1 MAGER
6 SPAVQWSRG
15 AHAALRSIMDN
26 KATTATHAI
35 DALAQ
40 APPPPRRI
48 AAIDDP
54 NRYWFARHSKS
65 IIFMIL
71 TLAVVGIYEAFTL
84 PIAVFPT
91 TNFPRIIVGVDNGV
105 MPINQMEV
113 TITRPIEEAV
123 NSVPGLQEV
132 YSITSRGSAEIDL
145 NFDWGVDMVLTLQR
159 VQAAISRIQST
170 LPSTVQID
178 AQRLDFASFP
188 ILGYSLTSDK
198 VSQTRLWELATYE
211 LKPRLNRLNGVASVL
226 VQGGQQPEFQITPDP
241 ARMLRAHVGV
251 QDILDAVN
259 HTNLIDSPGLLSQN
273 HQLYLGLVTAQAQ
286 NPDQLGDIVIKT
298 NGDVPV
304 RIRDIGTVSPSSAPV
319 YTIVTANGK
328 SAVLLSINRQPNS
341 NTVEVAN
348 EVHQEIQ
355 DLLPSLPS
363 GVKLEVFYD
372 QSNIVEASIGSV
384 RDAIIIGLFLA
395 GIIIWLFL
403 RDFGTAIMTGLVVPV
418 TILVTFIVM
427 KIMGQSFNMMTLG
440 GLAAAGGLVID
451 DAIVVVENIVLHR
464 DGGEGPLRATASAL
478 KELTIPLIGSTLT
491 PIVVFLPLISI
502 TGVTGTFFRALAVAM
517 SVSLLTSLVLA
528 LSWTTNLG
536 TFLIRRGKHGAEAE
550 IPATNGASES
560 NGGSGG
566 PNELGGELGGEFG
579 RSDNGPRGATSGEED
594 GGDSAEMLQIR
605 RMMAAEEASLRGGWF
620 ERIINFYE
628 RWLRR
633 AFAHPLALGGLCA
646 ILIVISYFSYK
657 ALGTGLLPAMDEGG
671 FILDYVTPPG
681 SSLQETNRMVSHME
695 QIVRTLP
702 EVESTSRRTGLQLGL
717 AAVTEANTGDIS
729 VKLKDKRSRSVEEVI
744 EDVRAKVTVAEPAVD
759 VDFHQMLEDMI
770 GDLTGDPKPVM
781 IRLYSDDVDA
791 LTQWAP
797 RVGDAI
803 GGIYINGKK
812 PIVDVDD
819 GIDSSMS
826 GPAVVFTVDPV
837 RAAKA
842 GFTTDQLTTVASAI
856 VDGEP
861 ATTPV
866 VINDRPYTVRVRYPK
881 ADRAS
886 VEAMRNT
893 VLVNSNG
900 GTTTLGAVSDVSE
913 LPGQIE
919 VTRDNLQRAVVVS
932 ARLEAIDLKTGI
944 TAVQK
949 AVNDL
954 KLPPSIRV
962 EYAGTYKEQQKSF
975 GELLTVLLL
984 AMVLVFIVLLL
995 EFRAFSAPVAILSSA
1010 VLSTSGVFF
1019 ALLIT
1024 RTTFDVSS
1032 FMGLIMVIGIV
1043 AKNGILLL
1051 DANQKFRSV
1060 GFSAEEALVQA
1071 GRRRLRPIMMTAMA
1085 AVAGMLPLSLA
1096 IGSGSQML
1104 QPLAIAVIGGILIS
1118 MILSLVITP
1127 AMEFFMTRRS
1137 QEAVGT

>member
-1 MAGER
+1 M
-6 SPAVQWSRG
+6 
-15 AHAALRSIMDN
+15 
-26 KATTATHAI
+26 
-35 DALAQ
+35 
-40 APPPPRRI
+40 PPPRRI
-48 AAIDDP
+48 APSDDP
-54 NRYWFARHSKS
+54 NRYWFSRHSKS

-113 TITRPIEEAV
+113 TITRAIEEAV
-123 NSVPGLQEV
+123 NSVPGLLQV
-132 YSITSRGSAEIDL
+132 RSITSRGSAEIDL
-145 NFDWGVDMVLTLQR
+145 DFDWGVDMLLTLQQ
-159 VQAAISRIQST
+159 VDSAIARIQST
-170 LPSTVQID
+170 LPSTAQID
-178 AQRLDFASFP
+178 AHRLDFASFP
-188 ILGYSLTSDK
+188 ILGYSITSDK
-198 VSQTRLWELATYE
+198 VPQTQLWEVATYQ

-241 ARMLRAHVGV
+241 ARMLRAHVV
-251 QDILDAVN
+251 LQDILDAVN
-259 HTNLIDSPGLLSQN
+259 HTNLIDSPGLLSRN
-273 HQLYLGLVTAQAQ
+273 HQLFLGLITAQAQ
-286 NPDQLGDIVIKT
+286 NPEQIGDIVIKT

-304 RIRDIGTVSPSSAPV
+304 RIRDIGTVAASSAPA
-319 YTIVTANGK
+319 YTVVTANGK
-328 SAVLLSINRQPNS
+328 PAVLVSINRQPNS

-355 DLLPSLPS
+355 NIGPTLPAGVDLR
-363 GVKLEVFYD
+363 VFYD
-372 QSNIVEASIGSV
+372 QSNIVKASISSV
-384 RDAIIIGLFLA
+384 RDAIIIGLFLS
-395 GIIIWLFL
+395 GLIIWLFL
-403 RDFGTAIMTGLVVPV
+403 RDWGTAVMTGLVVPV
-418 TILVTFIVM
+418 TIMVTFIVM

-464 DGGEGPLRATASAL
+464 DGGEGPLQATASAL

-502 TGVTGTFFRALAVAM
+502 TGVTGTFFRALAIAM

-536 TFLIRRGKHGAEAE
+536 TFLIRRGKHGTVPE
-550 IPATNGASES
+550 INGTNGT
-560 NGGSGG
+560 NGG
-566 PNELGGELGGEFG
+566 PEEFG
-579 RSDNGPRGATSGEED
+579 NGADGPRSAAPGREAAGAE
-594 GGDSAEMLQIR
+594 SAEMEQIR

-620 ERIINFYE
+620 ERIIQFYE

-633 AFAHPLALGGLCA
+633 AFAHPVWLGGLCA
-646 ILIVISYFSYK
+646 MLIVISYFSYK
-657 ALGTGLLPAMDEGG
+657 ALGSDLLPAMDEGG

-702 EVESTSRRTGLQLGL
+702 EVESISRRTGLQLGL

-729 VKLKDKRSRSVEEVI
+729 VKLKDQRSRAVEEI
-744 EDVRAKVTVAEPAVD
+744 IADLRAKVTSAEPAVD
-759 VDFHQMLEDMI
+759 VDFHQVLEDMI

-791 LTQWAP
+791 LKQWAP
-797 RVGDAI
+797 RVADTI
-803 GGIYINGKK
+803 GGIYIKQKK
-812 PIVDVDD
+812 PVVDVDD
-819 GIDSSMS
+819 GIDSTTS

-842 GFTTDQLTTVASAI
+842 GFTTDQLSTVSAAI

-861 ATTPV
+861 ASTPV
-866 VINDRPYTVRVRYPK
+866 VINDRPYIVRVRYPK
-881 ADRAS
+881 QSRS
-886 VEAMRNT
+886 SLEAMRNT
-893 VLVNSNG
+893 LLLNSNG
-900 GTTTLGAVSDVSE
+900 GTTTLSAVADISE

-919 VTRDNLQRAVVVS
+919 VMRDNLQRDVVVA
-932 ARLEAIDLKTGI
+932 ARLEGIDLGGGVA
-944 TAVQK
+944 AVQK
-949 AVNDL
+949 AVSDL

-962 EYAGTYKEQQKSF
+962 EYAGTFKEQQKSF
-975 GELLTVLLL
+975 RDLVTVLLL
-984 AMVLVFIVLLL
+984 ALVLVFIVLLL
-995 EFRAFSAPVAILSSA
+995 EFRAFSAPLAILSSA

-1024 RTTFDVSS
+1024 RTTFNVSS

-1071 GRRRLRPIMMTAMA
+1071 GRRRLRPIVMTAMA

-1096 IGSGSQML
+1096 IGAGSQML

-1127 AMEFFMTRRS
+1127 AMEFFMTRKS
-1137 QEAVGT
+1137 QPVVEA